1 MVVVLAAVWND
12 SERLL
17 LEHIALAFVLSFVI
31 GFEREIRGAPAGDR
45 TFALVG
51 TGSAAITAV
60 TLGSSPQAIAGVVT
74 GIGFI
79 GAGLVFR
86 GEQGMLKG
94 MTSAATIFAVA
105 AIGIVSGT
113 GHTWLAVGV
122 AALVVVD
129 LELRQIPLLRRLDAR
144 RYARMVNDDDKM

>member
-1 MVVVLAAVWND
+1 VTSSWFTHDVFT
-12 SERLL
+12 
-17 LEHIALAFVLSFVI
+17 HILVAFALSFAI

-51 TGSAAITAV
+51 TGAAAITAV
-60 TLGSSPQAIAGVVT
+60 TFTSSPQAIAGVVT

-86 GEQGMLKG
+86 GQQGMLKG

-105 AIGIVSGT
+105 AIGIVAGY
-113 GHTWLAVGV
+113 GHLLLATGV
-122 AALVVVD
+122 AALVLVD
-129 LELRQIPLLRRLDAR
+129 LELRQIPIVKYLDAR
-144 RYARMVNDDDKM
+144 RYERDDDDKMK